1 MSTRPHLGTRVQ
13 AQLDGFLS
21 ERPERTAGHDTL
33 LFLGRTM
40 PGTRLLLEYCLKAL
54 HIGEDGADVG
64 GPLALVA
71 AELLGANFR
80 GDPEVLKAILSGRA
94 QQYLYEKTILCLCH
108 DVTDADVRRA
118 VRRGFDHPETVKRF
132 TAAFMGPCQGRS
144 CAELV
149 AVAIARV
156 LGVPV
161 EAVTATTARPPA
173 FPVRMGLLAGGDP
186 VDR

>member
-1 MSTRPHLGTRVQ
+1 V
-13 AQLDGFLS
+13 
-21 ERPERTAGHDTL
+21 
-33 LFLGRTM
+33 
-40 PGTRLLLEYCLKAL
+40 
-54 HIGEDGADVG
+54 
-64 GPLALVA
+64 
-71 AELLGANFR
+71 
-80 GDPEVLKAILSGRA
+80 
-94 QQYLYEKTILCLCH
+94 KTILCLCH

-149 AVAIARV
+149 AEAIARE
-156 LGVPV
+156 LSVPV

-173 FPVRMGLLAGGDP
+173 FPVQMGLLAGGDP